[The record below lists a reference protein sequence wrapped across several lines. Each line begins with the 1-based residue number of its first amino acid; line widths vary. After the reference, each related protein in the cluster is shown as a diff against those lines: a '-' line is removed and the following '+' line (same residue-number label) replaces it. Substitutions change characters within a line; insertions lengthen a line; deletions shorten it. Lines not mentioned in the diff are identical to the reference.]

1 MKEKIKLTKNTQN
14 EDKVLAT
21 YAGYKME
28 TNDTLK
34 IRRQHTKSVIYTHSI
49 GRTLY
54 ITMLSMLSSICKIG
68 CMTY

>member
-34 IRRQHTKSVIYTHSI
+34 IRQQHTKSVIYTHSI
-49 GRTLY
+49 GRTL
-54 ITMLSMLSSICKIG
+54 SI
-68 CMTY
+68 